1 MDSMKVAIVTTEY
14 PTIESP
20 HTGVF
25 VRMNAQAI
33 GMNHQVTVVHLRS
46 EAAGSEENHYVDA
59 NVDVRGFPNAMRAPE
74 DFERAAQIVYALAPG
89 FDIIHTMNQR
99 SLIPFGLP
107 EREDEQ
113 LACAWVHTEPWQLTS
128 PMDWP
133 QEVLPVEEILLRPDG
148 LTSPAVKMLE
158 DIASRRFSSYTAAV
172 PYIVPSPLYPAV
184 PQLEGTQ
191 SAVSADSEFAPRPR
205 EAGQLRLVSVG
216 AVNAKHQPEVAIRTV
231 KTLRAAGVDATL
243 TWVGEGV
250 AKIRSQE
257 KIKDLKLEEYVRFVS
272 ANEVGAV
279 EALNAADLF
288 IGPTKEENF
297 YVPALQA
304 LLAGRPLVL
313 GEGARDLQWI
323 GADTERVVRIVT
335 EKNSKFW
342 AQACQELQAATAEME
357 AREVAETVGDRYS
370 PSAIAAEY
378 DEVYAE
384 TMAASGFAV

>member
-20 HTGVF
+20 NSGVF

-46 EAAGSEENHYVDA
+46 EAAGGEESHYADA
-59 NVDVRGFPNAMRAPE
+59 NVDVRGFPNTMRAPE

-107 EREDEQ
+107 ERENEQ

-148 LTSPAVKMLE
+148 LTAPAVKMLE
-158 DIASRRFSSYTAAV
+158 NIAARRFASYTAAV
-172 PYIVPSPLYPAV
+172 PYIVPSPLYPPV
-184 PQLEGTQ
+184 PQLAGVP
-191 SAVSADSEFAPRPR
+191 SPAPANSEFAPRPR
-205 EAGQLRLVSVG
+205 VAGQLRLVSVG

-250 AKIRSQE
+250 AKMRSQE
-257 KIKDLKLEEYVRFVS
+257 KIKELKLEEYVRFVS
-272 ANEVGAV
+272 AAEVGV
-279 EALNAADLF
+279 TEALNAADLF

-323 GADTERVVRIVT
+323 GADTERFVRIVS
-335 EKNSKFW
+335 EKNSKVW
-342 AQACQELQAATAEME
+342 AQACRELQAATAAIEP
-357 AREVAETVGDRYS
+357 REIAETEGDRYS

-384 TMAASGFAV
+384 TMAASGFAR

>member
-1 MDSMKVAIVTTEY
+1 MKVAIVTTEY

-20 HTGVF
+20 NSGVF

-46 EAAGSEENHYVDA
+46 EAAGGEESHYADA
-59 NVDVRGFPNAMRAPE
+59 NVDVRGFPNTMRAPE

-107 EREDEQ
+107 ERENEQ

-148 LTSPAVKMLE
+148 LTAPAVKMLE
-158 DIASRRFSSYTAAV
+158 NIAARRFASYTAAV
-172 PYIVPSPLYPAV
+172 PYIVPSPLYPPV
-184 PQLEGTQ
+184 PQLAGVP
-191 SAVSADSEFAPRPR
+191 SPAPANSEFAPRPR
-205 EAGQLRLVSVG
+205 VAGQLRLVSVG

-257 KIKDLKLEEYVRFVS
+257 KIKELKLEEYVRFVS
-272 ANEVGAV
+272 AAEVGV
-279 EALNAADLF
+279 TEALNAADLF

-323 GADTERVVRIVT
+323 GADTGRFVRIVS
-335 EKNSKFW
+335 EKNSKVW
-342 AQACQELQAATAEME
+342 AQACQELQAATAAIEP
-357 AREVAETVGDRYS
+357 REIAETEGDRYS

-384 TMAASGFAV
+384 TMAASGFAR